1 MNEEQ
6 KADQLDQSHS
16 DGGSREVVVE
26 DYKGF
31 AVRKCRKGF
40 LAFRIGGGRDLGS
53 RSTVEEAI
61 ASIDQYLEQERH
73 AEIVRT
79 RQAEE
84 HAEEQAK
91 HAAEKAEQARQKLEA
106 VLACIQPIRDF
117 TDKHGLTM
125 LRDCIE
131 RLKHEEAER
140 NVPANWEELAE
151 ICQKIAEWRFRKAE
165 DAEPWEN
172 QLNEEPDVTKYGV
185 IEETT
190 YTRDDNP
197 TYTKEYT
204 LQGYIDGFKED
215 WLEDGGEEE
224 EEED

>member
-1 MNEEQ
+1 MNEQQ

-40 LAFRIGGGRDLGS
+40 LAFPKSGPGGNLETRA
-53 RSTVEEAI
+53 TVEEAVV
-61 ASIDQYLEQERH
+61 SIDQHLERERRWKMSMAELAEQQAKRAADNAERERKKLERVIVCIPPIRVFIEKHGLATLRDCVEQLEQE
-73 AEIVRT
+73 
-79 RQAEE
+79 
-84 HAEEQAK
+84 
-91 HAAEKAEQARQKLEA
+91 
-106 VLACIQPIRDF
+106 
-117 TDKHGLTM
+117 
-125 LRDCIE
+125 E
-131 RLKHEEAER
+131 RER

-185 IEETT
+185 IEEIT
-190 YTRDDNP
+190 YTRNDNP
-197 TYTKEYT
+197 AYTKEYT

>member
-1 MNEEQ
+1 MNEQQ

-40 LAFRIGGGRDLGS
+40 LAFPKSGPGGNLETRA
-53 RSTVEEAI
+53 TVEEAVV
-61 ASIDQYLEQERH
+61 SIDQHLERERRWKMSMAELAEQQAKRAADNAERERKKLERVIVCIPPIRVFIEKHGLATLRDCVEQLEQE
-73 AEIVRT
+73 
-79 RQAEE
+79 
-84 HAEEQAK
+84 
-91 HAAEKAEQARQKLEA
+91 
-106 VLACIQPIRDF
+106 
-117 TDKHGLTM
+117 
-125 LRDCIE
+125 E
-131 RLKHEEAER
+131 RER

-185 IEETT
+185 IEEIT